1 MNRRV
6 IHAVLFLASFGL
18 LAPLVLMATPPR
30 QANPSAQK
38 TSPGGSSSPQADVG
52 ERVFAANCSRCHQ
65 APMGLPPRMTGTVIM
80 HMRTRARLSREDEK
94 LLLRFLAP

>member
-6 IHAVLFLASFGL
+6 FCASLFLLSGL
-18 LAPLVLMATPPR
+18 LAPFALMAAPSR
-30 QANPSAQK
+30 QANSPAQRAPSATK
-38 TSPGGSSSPQADVG
+38 GDPG

-65 APMGLPPRMTGTVIM
+65 PPMSLAPRMTGTVVM

-94 LLLRFLAP
+94 LLLKYLTP